1 MPGNKSLSFDA
12 LYNLTGRVALV
23 TGGGTGIGLMI
34 AMGLATNGAKV
45 YISGRRKDVLDKAAN
60 SIDEDVKGSLH
71 PLPMDV
77 TDKASILEA
86 VKAIE
91 EKEGKLHILVNK
103 AYNSSGQMG
112 PVSTFLND
120 MSAPEHRDPGVLGRA
135 LFDNE
140 SFESWADLYRIN
152 TFSIFFV
159 TTAFLDLLSK
169 GAEDSKLLQS
179 TVINITSIS
188 GIMRIAQNHFAY
200 NSGKAASS
208 HLTRLLATEFALKGV
223 PVRVN
228 AVAPGVYATE
238 MVRSNISDPSS
249 CSAEQANAVG
259 QSIIPIPAAR
269 FGTAQEI
276 VGTVIYLV
284 SPAGCYTNGQELV
297 VDGGYLCVNPSSG

>member
-1 MPGNKSLSFDA
+1 MPGNKNLSFDA

-34 AMGLATNGAKV
+34 ATGLATNGAKV

-60 SIDEDVKGSLH
+60 SIDEDAKGSLH
-71 PLPMDV
+71 PLLMDV

-86 VKAIE
+86 VRTIE
-91 EKEGKLHILVNK
+91 EKEGKLHILVN
-103 AYNSSGQMG
+103 NSGQVG
-112 PVSTFLND
+112 PVSSFLND
-120 MSAPEHRDPGVLGRA
+120 MSAPEHKDPGVLGRA

-140 SFESWADLYRIN
+140 SFDSWADLYRIN

-179 TVINITSIS
+179 TVVNVTSIS

-238 MVRSNISDPSS
+238 MTRSTIPDPSS
-249 CSAEQANAVG
+249 CSIEQTNTVG

-269 FGTAQEI
+269 PGTAQEI
-276 VGTVIYLV
+276 AGTVIYLV